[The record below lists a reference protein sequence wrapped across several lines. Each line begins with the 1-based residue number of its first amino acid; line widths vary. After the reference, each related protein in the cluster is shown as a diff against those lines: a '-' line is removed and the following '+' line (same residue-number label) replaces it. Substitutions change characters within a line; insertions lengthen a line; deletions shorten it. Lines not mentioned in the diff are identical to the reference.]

1 MRETADRPPRED
13 PRLPVLAA
21 LLPLR
26 DTFTAARSQTI
37 GDQRA
42 WQETVTALEGRLEQ
56 TLLSLGLEPQAKAGI
71 PFDPLRHVAVFGAH
85 SPQPEGTVLAVL
97 RQGYMLEG
105 RVFRLAEVQVSLG
118 PQVPGTDDA
127 PAAPNQE
134 MEVRDDADHRD

>member
-1 MRETADRPPRED
+1 MRETADRPPQED

-37 GDQRA
+37 GDQSA
-42 WQETVTALEGRLEQ
+42 WQETIIALEARLEQ
-56 TLLSLGLEPQAKAGI
+56 TLLSLGLVPQAKVGN

-85 SPQPEGTVLAVL
+85 SPQPAGTVLAVL

-118 PQVPGTDDA
+118 MPMPGPDDA

-134 MEVRDDADHRD
+134 MEVTDHADHRD